1 MSDLNEAP
9 KLNPAQ
15 QSLTDKLGAVPAE
28 RPRFRDDLRDHLR
41 HELEEALDP
50 ILAEVKDPPLFVSK
64 RDLALIHGCETRF
77 VAEQDIEFAWT
88 VAMARGSVAH
98 KAIELSVTWR
108 GKPTPLDL
116 VDGAM
121 ARLEHD
127 DRSVGAFLRTLDEP
141 QRAELAGMANDFVAT
156 FLETFPPLRRQWRP
170 VAESRVRAE
179 LCDGGLALAGRVDLS
194 LGQPDGTIAG
204 KVLFD
209 VKTGRPSTSHREDLR
224 FYALLETL
232 KSGVPPRL
240 LVNYYL
246 EAGDAHDETVS
257 DDTLWTA
264 AQRVVDAVEKIIA
277 LTGPGPRQA
286 NTSPSGACRWCPAL
300 PHCDEGR
307 RYLSRSDDDEDLPL
321 GGPDG
326 SPRVVTT

>member
-1 MSDLNEAP
+1 MSDLNQAP

-15 QSLTDKLGAVPAE
+15 QALTDELGAVPAE

-41 HELEEALDP
+41 HELEDALDP
-50 ILAEVKDPPLFVSK
+50 ILAEIKEPPLFVSK
-64 RDLALIHGCETRF
+64 RDLALIHGCEARF
-77 VAEQDIEFAWT
+77 VAEQDVEFAWT

-98 KAIELSVTWR
+98 KAIELSITWR
-108 GKPTPLDL
+108 GTPTPLDL
-116 VDGAM
+116 VEGAM

-179 LCDGGLALAGRVDLS
+179 LCEGRLALAGRVDLS
-194 LGQPDGTIAG
+194 LGQPDGAIAG

-209 VKTGRPSTSHREDLR
+209 VKTGRPSPGHREDLR

-257 DDTLWTA
+257 EDTLWTA
-264 AQRVVDAVEKIIA
+264 AQRVVDAVEKTIA
-277 LTGPGPRQA
+277 LTGPGPRRP
-286 NTSPSGACRWCPAL
+286 NTSPGGGCRWCPAL
-300 PHCDEGR
+300 SRCDEGHR
-307 RYLSRSDDDEDLPL
+307 FLSRSDDDEDLPA
-321 GGPDG
+321 
-326 SPRVVTT
+326 V